1 MSVHASSRLYPVF
14 VVAAALCSA
23 SWLAACGS
31 EEEAETQDASGPDAG
46 EPTGDSG
53 VGGDGATLD
62 GVSDDGGSPDGA
74 TSPDAEDNGDAAE
87 DAEADTTPDIVPT
100 ESDLDGDGI
109 LNTEEG
115 TGDADGDGIPNSE
128 DPDSDNDGIPDIV
141 EGNIDS
147 DGDGTPDYLDLDSD
161 NDGIPDDVEGNVDSD
176 GDGQPDYRDRDSDGD
191 GLLDEIEGSADTDG
205 DGTIDRL
212 DTDSDN
218 DFILD
223 LYDGAGDVDEDGIPN
238 FQDTDS
244 DGDGWDDSEE
254 YGQVPGSGAA
264 PYDRD
269 LDGFPDFVDL
279 DSDADGLL
287 DEDELGCPDSTE
299 RSFADSDGDG
309 YSDLLEVAFGTDDD
323 DIGQACDPTRDITD
337 DVDFFFELDFG
348 GPEQRAPLDFQTAV
362 RNADVAF
369 NMDTTGSM
377 SGSIDALK
385 RSLSTVLIPELEA
398 RLDAVGY
405 AVTQFDD
412 FPCNGHGS
420 PPDLPL
426 LLRQRVTSSSRDA
439 QAGVNALALHNGSDY
454 FESGFESLFQIATGL
469 GRNNRS
475 GCMTDRP
482 SDGFIVPPFDAAV
495 GYIAG
500 VADGEIGGVGFRQGS
515 VPIVVHITD
524 APSHAKGESSGG
536 GTSAYRYGATRTE
549 TYNALAAIGARVIG
563 VVAGGNTETRA
574 DLEGVTTSA
583 RSAVPTCAWDSD
595 RPASCGVTQCCTGA
609 NGSGRAPI
617 GGVCPLVY
625 DSSTSGTGLD
635 TSIISGINA
644 LLNFATLDLTAR
656 PRRDEEEFLATG
668 IDTSCFIS
676 AVVPVSATA
685 PEGDCVSE
693 PVFAD
698 LDRDGTNDGFTNVTP
713 GSALQFEVIAQNDCV
728 RPTRDPQVFEA
739 YIDIVE
745 PRGSAV
751 YDTRLVTIL
760 VPPDAKQ

>member
-1 MSVHASSRLYPVF
+1 M
-14 VVAAALCSA
+14 
-23 SWLAACGS
+23 
-31 EEEAETQDASGPDAG
+31 T
-46 EPTGDSG
+46 
-53 VGGDGATLD
+53 
-62 GVSDDGGSPDGA
+62 DDGGSPDDA
-74 TSPDAEDNGDAAE
+74 TSADAEDNGDAAE

-115 TGDADGDGIPNSE
+115 TGDADGDGVPNSE
-128 DPDSDNDGIPDIV
+128 DPDSDNDGVADIV

-147 DGDGTPDYLDLDSD
+147 DSDGTSDYLDLDSD

-176 GDGQPDYRDRDSDGD
+176 EDGQPDFRDRDSDGD

-205 DGTIDRL
+205 DGNIDRL
-212 DTDSDN
+212 DTDADN
-218 DFILD
+218 DFIPD
-223 LYDGAGDVDEDGIPN
+223 LYDGAGDVDEDSIPN

-254 YGQVPGSGAA
+254 YGQVPDSGSA

-299 RSFADSDGDG
+299 RSFADSDDDG
-309 YSDLLEVAFGTDDD
+309 YSDLLEVAFGTD

-385 RSLSTVLIPELEA
+385 RSLSTILIPELEA

-420 PPDLPL
+420 SPDLPL
-426 LLRQRVTSSSRDA
+426 LLRQRVTNSARDA

-482 SDGFIVPPFDAAV
+482 ADGFIVPPFDPAV
-495 GYIAG
+495 GYVAG

-524 APSHAKGESSGG
+524 APSHAKGEPSGG

-617 GGVCPLVY
+617 GGLCPLVY
-625 DSSTSGTGLD
+625 DSSSTGTGLD

>member
-1 MSVHASSRLYPVF
+1 MPVQPSLRLHAVF
-14 VVAAALCSA
+14 VMAAALCSA
-23 SWLAACGS
+23 SLLAACGS
-31 EEEAETQDASGPDAG
+31 EEDTGTEEDVTSPDGSDPSDSGGTVDGSDPDSSTPDGGITPDAG
-46 EPTGDSG
+46 GEDTTDEDGDTSG
-53 VGGDGATLD
+53 
-62 GVSDDGGSPDGA
+62 
-74 TSPDAEDNGDAAE
+74 
-87 DAEADTTPDIVPT
+87 TPDIVPT
-100 ESDLDGDGI
+100 DDDLDGDGI

-115 TGDADGDGIPNSE
+115 SGDADGDGVPNSE
-128 DPDSDNDGIPDIV
+128 DPDSDGDGIPDVV

-147 DGDGTPDYLDLDSD
+147 DSDGTSDYLDLDSD
-161 NDGIPDDVEGNVDSD
+161 NDTIPDEVEGAADSD
-176 GDGQPDYRDRDSDGD
+176 EDGQADFRDRDSDGD
-191 GLLDEIEGSADTDG
+191 GLLDEIEGNDDTDG
-205 DGTIDRL
+205 DGNVDRL

-218 DFILD
+218 DYIPD
-223 LYDGAGDVDEDGIPN
+223 LYDGAGDIDEDGIPN

-254 YGQVPGSGAA
+254 YGQVPDSEAA

-299 RSFADSDGDG
+299 RSFSDSDDDG
-309 YSDLLEVAFGTDDD
+309 YSDLLEVAFGTDDP
-323 DIGQACDPTRDITD
+323 GQACDPERDITD
-337 DVDFFFELDFG
+337 DVDFFFELEFG
-348 GPEQRAPLDFQTAV
+348 GDEQRAPLDFQTAV

-385 RSLSTVLIPELEA
+385 RSLSTILIPELEA

-420 PPDLPL
+420 TPDLPL
-426 LLRQRVTSSSRDA
+426 LLRQRVTSSARDA

-475 GCMTDRP
+475 GCLTDRP
-482 SDGFIVPPFDAAV
+482 RDGFIVPPFDPAV

-500 VADGEIGGVGFRQGS
+500 TADGEIGGVGFRQGS
-515 VPIVVHITD
+515 VPVIVHITD
-524 APSHAKGESSGG
+524 APSHAKGESSEG

-549 TYNALAAIGARVIG
+549 AYNALAAIGARVIG

-583 RSAVPTCAWDSD
+583 RSAVPACAWDSD
-595 RPASCGVTQCCTGA
+595 RPASCGATQCCTGT
-609 NGSGRAPI
+609 NGAGRAPV

-625 DSSTSGTGLD
+625 DSSSSGSGLD

-656 PRRDEEEFLATG
+656 ARRDEEEFLATG
-668 IDTSCFIS
+668 IDTSCFI
-676 AVVPVSATA
+676 AAIMPVSATA
-685 PEGDCVSE
+685 PEGDCVTE

-698 LDRDGTNDGFTNVTP
+698 LDRDGTDDGFTNVTP